1 VHTVSRATDSPRNS
15 GLGRFLEG
23 WWNDYARSLRR
34 RRRTECTIGAYRRLF
49 EDFWRFQ
56 LGQGVDDP
64 AKVTRD
70 DVNRWTDNLTSRSR
84 RDAPGP
90 MSASTAEALGRYV
103 RRARNRHAHADL
115 PALWLGRRGAL
126 TARGIARMLDRRC
139 DQAGVGHI
147 NPYRTTGAAW
157 PATSTPWPTASSRW
171 LPARW
176 AAASSPA

>member
-1 VHTVSRATDSPRNS
+1 VAACTGREFDDLRDEAIIREMFDTGTRLGELAGIQLDDWDTRQDFLLVDGKSGPR
-15 GLGRFLEG
+15 L
-23 WWNDYARSLRR
+23 
-34 RRRTECTIGAYRRLF
+34 
-49 EDFWRFQ
+49 
-56 LGQGVDDP
+56 V
-64 AKVTRD
+64 
-70 DVNRWTDNLTSRSR
+70 
-84 RDAPGP
+84 P